1 MYKANPKRG
10 CGTKKKGGFY
20 LEGGELDEGG
30 TLYTAT
36 YFFGTGLLE
45 DMDTVRGVNIHVPP
59 RQMNIHNIPGT
70 IANAQLEAATSKF
83 VPVDT
88 ENWALYQHLKGG
100 RVKRLGIIDHVGS
113 SYYTPWTF
121 SEETRMLGPSR
132 RTTED
137 FAFTVAGL
145 IQRFGPIPVLFTH
158 SEMPVFETEVDR
170 EDALTALMLEPSRK
184 MLQATWFWGDF
195 GMYNGMNPGITHYMR
210 HVLRA
215 MNNGETFDNVTTIEQ
230 PFVASWYTRVT
241 YTLPEDGKVS
251 DKIQQMY
258 DAGLINVLNLDEIE
272 EAEEEEVMNE

>member
-30 TLYTAT
+30 TLWTAT
-36 YFFGTGLLE
+36 YFFGSGLLV
-45 DMDTVRGVNIHVPP
+45 DMDSIRGVNIQVPP

-70 IANAQLEAATSKF
+70 IANAQLEPATSKF

-88 ENWALYQHLKGG
+88 ANWTVYQNLKGK

-132 RTTED
+132 RTTEE
-137 FAFTVAGL
+137 FAFTVAAL
-145 IQRFGPIPVLFTH
+145 IQRYGPIPVLFTH
-158 SEMPVFETEVDR
+158 SEIPVFETAVDR
-170 EDALTALMLEPSRK
+170 EDALTTLMMEPSRK
-184 MLQATWFWGDF
+184 MLEPTWLWEDF
-195 GMYNGMNPGITHYMR
+195 GMYAGMDPGNTHYMR
-210 HVLRA
+210 HILRA
-215 MNNGETFDNVTTIEQ
+215 MDSGETFDNVMTIEQ

-241 YTLPEDGKVS
+241 YTLPEDGRIN
-251 DKIQQMY
+251 DKIQNMY
-258 DAGLINVLNLDEIE
+258 DAGLINIIDLDQIE